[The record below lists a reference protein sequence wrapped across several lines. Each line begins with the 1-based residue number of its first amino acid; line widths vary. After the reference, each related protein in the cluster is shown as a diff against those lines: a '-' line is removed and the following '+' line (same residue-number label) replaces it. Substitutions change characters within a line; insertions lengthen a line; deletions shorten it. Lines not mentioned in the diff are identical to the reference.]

1 MEYIFTKNAAKPLGH
16 YSQAVSHEG
25 IIYVSGQLPVLPN
38 GEFET
43 GDVKKQTRLALEGL
57 SEILKEAHSD
67 KSKVLKT
74 TIYITDI
81 SIWSDVNEE
90 YADFF
95 GDHKPARSAVPVK
108 ALPKGVSI
116 EIEAV
121 AFQ

>member
-1 MEYIFTKNAAKPLGH
+1 MEYIFTKKAAKPLGH
-16 YSQAVSHEG
+16 YSQAVSHDG

-43 GDVKKQTRLALEGL
+43 GNVKKQTRLALEGL
-57 SEILKEAHSD
+57 LAILKEAHSD

-95 GDHKPARSAVPVK
+95 GSHKPARSAVPVK

-116 EIEAV
+116 EIEAI